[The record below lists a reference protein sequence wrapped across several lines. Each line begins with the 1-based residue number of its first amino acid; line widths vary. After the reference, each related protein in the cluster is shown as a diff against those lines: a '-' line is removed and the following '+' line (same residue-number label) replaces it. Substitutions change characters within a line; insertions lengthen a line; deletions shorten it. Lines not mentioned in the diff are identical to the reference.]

1 MSRWQKIGK
10 YVTIKNY
17 TVYFSAKADNGLL
30 AGEVYGKRTKSYLVL
45 WQSFTTGITK

>member
-1 MSRWQKIGK
+1 MAKKIGK

-30 AGEVYGKRTKSYLVL
+30 AGFAGYARCNK
-45 WQSFTTGITK
+45 